1 MTNEI
6 IQVATDWWVVGAT
19 LFAGILTAF
28 ATMAAVIYTNNRTK
42 EQLKEQE
49 AKFENERKEEFKHSK
64 YVIIKPTLMLTT
76 FTKLLERLIVQ
87 NDYNR
92 ILLFSGEDGFDFYDD
107 PQKRSAQTCRMLLI
121 ENKTDID
128 ISDVVITTKTILRN
142 MDTDA
147 QLAYSTENCASL
159 LRGRESIV
167 IRVADQAQ
175 FETLVSMN
183 SNQTPSLL
191 NFECRIE
198 YSTLACQRITYV
210 YEIGIC
216 NDRRIEIKKDRI
228 ENTIDLPQSVIVSP
242 TIFRNLQDN
251 ISGID
256 RSEYSW
262 EKMGQAQMRGAIS
275 QYSQISSENSQASN
289 KQVSAD
295 SAS

>member
-6 IQVATDWWVVGAT
+6 IQVATDWWTVGAT
-19 LFAGILTAF
+19 LFAGILTAI
-28 ATMAAVIYTNNRTK
+28 ATMAAVIYTNCQTK
-42 EQLKEQE
+42 KQLKEQE
-49 AKFENERKEEFKHSK
+49 TKFEDERKKEFKHSK
-64 YVIIKPTLMLTT
+64 YVVIKPTLMLTT
-76 FTKLLERLIVQ
+76 FTKLLEKLVVQ

-107 PQKRSAQTCRMLLI
+107 PQKQSAQICRMLLI

-128 ISDVVITTKTILRN
+128 ISDVIITTKTILRN
-142 MDTDA
+142 MNTDA
-147 QLAYSTENCASL
+147 QLTYSTVNCAGL
-159 LRGRESIV
+159 LRGHESIV
-167 IRVADQAQ
+167 IRVANQTQ

-210 YEIGIC
+210 YEIEIC
-216 NDRRIEIKKDRI
+216 NDRRIEIKKDRV
-228 ENTIDLPQSVIVSP
+228 ETTIDLPQPVTVTS

-275 QYSQISSENSQASN
+275 QYSRISAENSQALSE
-289 KQVSAD
+289 QISAD
-295 SAS
+295 NVS